1 MVKRFFREMSRGP
14 QIPKDIPILA
24 KDLQQPYRLIG
35 KAIKPG
41 KNEIAENPR
50 SRSSVLRV
58 IERVM

>member
-14 QIPKDIPILA
+14 QIPKDIPVLA
-24 KDLQQPYRLIG
+24 KDLEQPYKQIG
-35 KAIKPG
+35 RAIKPG
-41 KNEIAENPR
+41 KQEIEENPR